1 MNKTTLVVM
10 AAGMG
15 SRYGG
20 IKQLEHV
27 GPSGEIIMDYSIH
40 DAVRAGFDKVVFIIR
55 KDIEQPFHEAI
66 GENISKFVEME
77 YVFQDLHD
85 IPEGFTVPEGRSKP
99 WGTAQ
104 AVLCCKD
111 VVDTPFLVINADDY
125 YGQEGFKVAHDYLA
139 NAPEETKYCMVGF
152 ELGNTL
158 SENGTVTRGVCKVS
172 EEGYLTDVV
181 ENFGL
186 IKKGDVVI
194 NDANDEYALT
204 TPVSMNMWGFTPD
217 IFKELEE
224 RFVGFLEE
232 KGTELKS
239 EYLLPNEVGKM
250 IVEGKASVKVLT
262 SSDQWFGVTYREDKP
277 TVVSRFEKLK
287 EDGTY
292 TDPIFADLEE
302 RA

>member
-1 MNKTTLVVM
+1 M

-27 GPSGEIIMDYSIH
+27 GPAGEIIMDYSIH

-55 KDIEQPFHEAI
+55 KDIEDAFRETI
-66 GENISKFVEME
+66 GDSISRFVETE
-77 YVFQDLHD
+77 YVFQSLEDL
-85 IPEGFTVPEGRSKP
+85 PEGFSVPEGRNKP

-125 YGQEGFKVAHDYLA
+125 YGVEGFKTAHDYLA
-139 NAPEETKYCMVGF
+139 NEPAQGAYCMVGF
-152 ELGNTL
+152 ALGNTL

-172 EEGYLTDVV
+172 EDGLLTEVV

-186 IKKGDVVI
+186 IREGDVVV
-194 NDANDEYALT
+194 NDEGTKYAPE
-204 TPVSMNMWGFTPD
+204 TPVSMNMWGFTTD
-217 IFKELEE
+217 IFDELEK
-224 RFVGFLEE
+224 RFVDFLAEF
-232 KGTELKS
+232 GTELKS
-239 EYLLPNEVGKM
+239 EYLLPTEIGKM
-250 IVEGKASVKVLT
+250 LNEGKVTVEVLS

-287 EDGTY
+287 ENGVY
-292 TDPIFADLEE
+292 TDPIFADLEA
-302 RA
+302 RD

>member
-27 GPSGEIIMDYSIH
+27 GPAGEIIMDYSIH

-55 KDIEQPFHEAI
+55 KDIEEAFRETI
-66 GENISKFVEME
+66 GDSISRFVETE
-77 YVFQDLHD
+77 YVFQSLDDL
-85 IPEGFTVPEGRSKP
+85 PEGFSVPDGRSKP

-125 YGQEGFKVAHDYLA
+125 YGVEGFKVAHEYLA
-139 NAPEETKYCMVGF
+139 NEPAKGAYCMVGF

-158 SENGTVTRGVCKVS
+158 SENGTVTRGVCQVS
-172 EEGYLTDVV
+172 EDGFLTDVV

-186 IKKGDVVI
+186 IRKGDVVI
-194 NDANDEYALT
+194 NDAENEYALD
-204 TPVSMNMWGFTPD
+204 TPVSMNMWGFTTD
-217 IFKELEE
+217 IFAELQE
-224 RFVGFLEE
+224 RFVGFLKES
-232 KGTELKS
+232 GTELKS
-239 EYLLPNEVGKM
+239 EYLLPTEVGKM
-250 IVEGKASVKVLT
+250 IVEGKVTVKVLS

-277 TVVSRFEKLK
+277 TVVERFEKLK
-287 EDGTY
+287 EAGVY
-292 TDPIFADLEE
+292 TDPIFADLED
-302 RA
+302 RG